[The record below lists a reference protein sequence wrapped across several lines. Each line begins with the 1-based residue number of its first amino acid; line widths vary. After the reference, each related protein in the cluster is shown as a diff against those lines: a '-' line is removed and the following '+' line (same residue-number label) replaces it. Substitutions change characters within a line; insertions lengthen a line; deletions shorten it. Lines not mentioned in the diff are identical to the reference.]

1 MLLSE
6 LRFGA
11 FLSYS
16 PRGDSDE
23 IRRSREWTYALK
35 RDAPMGAQ
43 RRPTSQLVAERVRAR
58 LEDGPLG
65 ELFSST
71 TSLVPVPG
79 AGLWRPGDLW
89 VSAATASAL
98 CRVGLGAEMLPCLRR
113 RTPIRR
119 SSQQQDPAVRPSVAE
134 HAESMAVDVRI
145 PAPVRILLIDDVVT
159 RGATLL
165 AAASRLVEAWP
176 GIEVCAFA
184 VVRTISNPSK
194 FDAIYAPVVGTIA
207 FDGEQT
213 RRRP

>member
-119 SSQQQDPAVRPSVAE
+119 SSQQQDPA
-134 HAESMAVDVRI
+134 
-145 PAPVRILLIDDVVT
+145 PVRILLIDDVVT

>member
-1 MLLSE
+1 
-6 LRFGA
+6 
-11 FLSYS
+11 
-16 PRGDSDE
+16 
-23 IRRSREWTYALK
+23 
-35 RDAPMGAQ
+35 
-43 RRPTSQLVAERVRAR
+43 
-58 LEDGPLG
+58 
-65 ELFSST
+65 
-71 TSLVPVPG
+71 
-79 AGLWRPGDLW
+79 
-89 VSAATASAL
+89 
-98 CRVGLGAEMLPCLRR
+98 
-113 RTPIRR
+113 
-119 SSQQQDPAVRPSVAE
+119 
-134 HAESMAVDVRI
+134 MAVDVRI